1 MLRALK
7 HWAGG
12 PLSCR
17 DSDEH
22 RDLHCNTKNSPRVCS
37 AYNVIMHSGVIEVS
51 QRAKFFYLG
60 FNSGDRGGFSIV
72 RGGFSIVVQCNQ
84 PRGDDGSIDN
94 FLRAPSVRPQHGP
107 SRT

>member
-22 RDLHCNTKNSPRVCS
+22 RDLNCNTKNSPRVCS

-51 QRAKFFYLG
+51 QRAKSFYLG
-60 FNSGDRGGFSIV
+60 FNSGDRGGFSI
-72 RGGFSIVVQCNQ
+72 GVQCNQ

-94 FLRAPSVRPQHGP
+94 FLRAP
-107 SRT
+107 